1 MCLNKRL
8 VCFATFFL
16 LPFLGIGQRIYTPNS
31 ILANGNWYKISVE
44 KTGIYK
50 IDIPFLA
57 SLGINTSGLASGSIR
72 LYGNG
77 GIMLAEAN
85 EVPRLDDLTENAIQ
99 VVDGGD
105 GVINGSDYILSLI
118 HI

>member
-1 MCLNKRL
+1 MYLNKGL

-85 EVPRLDDLTENAIQ
+85 DVPRLDDLTENAIQ

-105 GVINGSDYILSLI
+105 GVASA
-118 HI
+118 